1 LLYIG
6 NDPQL
11 TLTSSAQ
18 SGFLSFAPLKLSWQ
32 IVIGL
37 VTAAAI
43 SLIAIW
49 SFLGWLW
56 RLPRRV
62 KSGVGLRR
70 RNQALDAMEDA
81 LIAGAEGDTAKAR
94 KKSERARAL
103 IGSEDLGRM
112 VSALNMRAV
121 LMARIKMRVGP
132 LIFYL
137 ALKLQI
143 INGGKRLKLWA
154 WAKNASILI
163 RTWPAAAV
171 LCC

>member
-1 LLYIG
+1 MTKYI
-6 NDPQL
+6 
-11 TLTSSAQ
+11 
-18 SGFLSFAPLKLSWQ
+18 
-32 IVIGL
+32 IIGL

-49 SFLGWLW
+49 SLLGWLW

-103 IGSEDLGRM
+103 IGSEDLG
-112 VSALNMRAV
+112 
-121 LMARIKMRVGP
+121 P
-132 LIFYL
+132 
-137 ALKLQI
+137 
-143 INGGKRLKLWA
+143 
-154 WAKNASILI
+154 I
-163 RTWPAAAV
+163 RRSV
-171 LCC
+171 RR